1 MVPFFSSKIAQH
13 WEIDERIAQLEAA
26 LKITTPALGIRHFPY
41 STSALEK
48 AAKIEADETA
58 SAQERLGAI
67 FYKTRA
73 YHWSLDTLHTFYLQN
88 YALDDDN
95 SWH

>member
-1 MVPFFSSKIAQH
+1 MVPFFTKIAEH
-13 WEIDERIAQLEAA
+13 SEIDERIAQLATA
-26 LKITTPALGIRHFPY
+26 LKIAAPASEIRHFPY

-73 YHWSLDTLHTFYLQN
+73 YHWSLDTLHTFYLEN
-88 YALDDDN
+88 YPLDDDTR
-95 SWH
+95 WH